1 MSDIT
6 LGVTPQRPTLI
17 DRLRRYA
24 TRTREQRESGFNA
37 LELMFVMIVGAI
49 LIAFA
54 FNAFSGLRERAYATG
69 AASDARSA
77 VIEVESSV
85 TDTGIYPAT
94 TAAFSAIVPET
105 KLSKNNEVG
114 WFYSWSDSG
123 TKYAFCIEHVT
134 GTNEDAA
141 AIYNSVT
148 GKVGMKRGGGC
159 PAVPTSAPDAPT
171 LVIYEAGTWAVPAP
185 TT

>member
-69 AASDARSA
+69 AASDARSS

-85 TDTGIYPAT
+85 TDTGSYPAT
-94 TAAFSAIVPET
+94 TAAFSAIVPT
-105 KLSKNNEVG
+105 ANLSKGNTVG
-114 WFYSWSDSG
+114 WFYSWNASG
-123 TKYAFCIEHVT
+123 TKYAFCIQHAT
-134 GTNEDAA
+134 SGNADASA
-141 AIYNSVT
+141 VYNSVT

-159 PAVPTSAPDAPT
+159 PTAPT
-171 LVIYEAGTWAVPAP
+171 AAPASSVITTYENGTW
-185 TT
+185 